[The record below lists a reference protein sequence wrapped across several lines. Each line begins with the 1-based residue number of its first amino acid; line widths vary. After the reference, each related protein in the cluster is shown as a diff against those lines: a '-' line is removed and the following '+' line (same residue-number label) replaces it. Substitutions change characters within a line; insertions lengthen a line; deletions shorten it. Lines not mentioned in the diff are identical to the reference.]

1 MCETGSN
8 ANIIAKA
15 AETLTTKL
23 HVLMLTGT
31 FK

>member
-15 AETLTTKL
+15 AEKLPTKL

>member
-15 AETLTTKL
+15 AEKLTKL